1 MPRAIYHHGGMDTNE
16 LLTPEE
22 VDRFFRYPRGR
33 AARLAKAGKLPGVF
47 LPDGELRFDREAI
60 ADALE
65 RMKNRPSRGACHD

>member
-1 MPRAIYHHGGMDTNE
+1 MEAND

-33 AARLAKAGKLPGVF
+33 AARLAKAGMLPAIF

-60 ADALE
+60 AAALAN
-65 RMKNRPSRGACHD
+65 MSRPAKGGES